1 MSDLQHLKQTFQVE
15 SSDATELFCL
25 WTRQNRNVLDD
36 FSCGLK
42 WLAKGSSG
50 LLLLRY
56 NGSSHRH
63 PNHIEGNKIVRVCH
77 MHRTTER
84 YLQSDYQN
92 EGFAEETDLYTTV
105 QGALHQ
111 LVIDSNIQG
120 VDTKPD
126 DPELPL

>member
-1 MSDLQHLKQTFQVE
+1 
-15 SSDATELFCL
+15 
-25 WTRQNRNVLDD
+25 
-36 FSCGLK
+36 
-42 WLAKGSSG
+42 
-50 LLLLRY
+50 
-56 NGSSHRH
+56 
-63 PNHIEGNKIVRVCH
+63 VCH